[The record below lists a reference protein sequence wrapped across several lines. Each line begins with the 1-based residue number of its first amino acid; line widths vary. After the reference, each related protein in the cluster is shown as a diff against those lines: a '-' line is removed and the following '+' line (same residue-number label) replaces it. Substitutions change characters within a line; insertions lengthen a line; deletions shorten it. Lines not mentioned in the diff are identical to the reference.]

1 MAAPGLG
8 RAAKNAAKGGQMDLK
23 DKVVLITGGGT
34 GLGRVTA
41 LAMARE
47 GAHLAIGYS
56 RSKAEALST
65 VEEIVGLGARAI
77 AVQADVSN
85 SAQVSN
91 MVAQVMDEYGRIDV
105 LVNNAGFTV
114 FVPFHDLERMQEE
127 DWDRLMAVNAKG
139 PFLCCKAV
147 VPIMRAQGGGR
158 IVNIGTISG
167 IRPVGSSIGY
177 SVSKA
182 ALIHF
187 SKCLAKGVA
196 PEITVNVVAPGAMLT
211 RWVPNITEEQIQRT
225 IEGNPLKRY
234 AELEDVAMAI
244 LMVAKNDSMTGQ
256 VVTVDAGACL
266 VM

>member
-1 MAAPGLG
+1 
-8 RAAKNAAKGGQMDLK
+8 MDLK

-34 GLGRVTA
+34 GLGRVTS
-41 LAMARE
+41 LAMACE

-56 RSKAEALST
+56 RSQADALST
-65 VEEIVGLGARAI
+65 VKELKRLQARAI
-77 AVQADVSN
+77 AVQADVAD
-85 SAQVSN
+85 SAQVN
-91 MVAQVMDEYGRIDV
+91 AMVEKVMDEYGRIDV
-105 LVNNAGFTV
+105 LINNAGFTV
-114 FVPFHDLERMQEE
+114 FVPFDDLEGMKEE

-158 IVNIGTISG
+158 IVNIGTLSG

-182 ALIHF
+182 ALTHF

-211 RWVPNITEEQIQRT
+211 RWVPDITEEQIERT
-225 IEGNPLKRY
+225 IQGNPLKRY
-234 AELEDVAMAI
+234 AELEDVAAAI

-256 VVTVDAGACL
+256 VVTVDAGAYL